1 MARKLLVAVIVVV
14 LAGLL
19 ALGGEAGAQPPT
31 IEVRE
36 VRGEPVVVNGQELRL
51 WVFVHPAP
59 KATSGASYCT
69 DGDQNDTVPAFAT
82 ANPKGLAFNINPSTI
97 PSYLDASQVIAAI
110 KASFAAWD
118 NAGGTR
124 AYFTVNGT
132 DGAAG
137 PAPDGINTVGWAYI
151 VPTTVLAATW
161 VWTDNK
167 GVVQEA
173 DVFFNAFQKW
183 GILSACNSPTNKA
196 YDVQD
201 VGTHEA
207 GHTVGLDHLRDPNG
221 YATMYPTAS
230 KGEVR
235 KRTLTTGDR
244 DGYTAAGGY

>member
-1 MARKLLVAVIVVV
+1 
-14 LAGLL
+14 
-19 ALGGEAGAQPPT
+19 
-31 IEVRE
+31 
-36 VRGEPVVVNGQELRL
+36 VVVNGQELRL

-59 KATSGASYCT
+59 KATSPAYCT
-69 DGDQNDTVPAFAT
+69 DGDQDTPVPNFAW
-82 ANPKGLAFNINPSTI
+82 ANSGGLTFNINPSSI
-97 PSYLDASQVIAAI
+97 PSYLNASQVIDAI

-118 NAGGTR
+118 NAGGPSP
-124 AYFTVNGT
+124 YFTVNDTG
-132 DGAAG
+132 GAAG
-137 PAPDGINTVGWAYI
+137 PASDRNNTVGWAYI

-161 VWTDNK
+161 VWTNNE

-173 DVFFNAFQKW
+173 DVFFNAFQTW

-235 KRTLTTGDR
+235 KRTPTTGDIK
-244 DGYTAAGGY
+244 GYKAAGGY